1 MYLGRVVGRVWATA
15 KNASLEG
22 QRMLV
27 IQPLTPELRSTG
39 KPLICLDSTGAGAGE
54 IIYWV
59 RGREA
64 SIALLPAEPPAD
76 TTVVGI
82 VDTIHLR
89 TPPQGVEAGETG
101 AQAGTERVGTG
112 PNGAQAA
119 PRGVGTGPNGAQA
132 GPNGVEAAPR
142 GVQGEETGA
151 QAAPRGVGTGPNG
164 AQAGPNGVEAAPRG
178 VQGGDTGAQAAPRG
192 VGTGPNGAQAAPK
205 EPAAPGST
213 RTPTHRKGRRC

>member
-27 IQPLTPELRSTG
+27 IQPLTPELRTTG

-89 TPPQGVEAGETG
+89 TAPGLVEAGATGAESGPARAEAEPRGAQTRETGAESGPAGVEAGPRGAQSGPARVEAGLRGAQTGETG
-101 AQAGTERVGTG
+101 AQSSPDGVPAATNGT
-112 PNGAQAA
+112 
-119 PRGVGTGPNGAQA
+119 
-132 GPNGVEAAPR
+132 
-142 GVQGEETGA
+142 
-151 QAAPRGVGTGPNG
+151 
-164 AQAGPNGVEAAPRG
+164 
-178 VQGGDTGAQAAPRG
+178 
-192 VGTGPNGAQAAPK
+192 QAAPK
-205 EPAAPGST
+205 DPAAPGAS

>member
-64 SIALLPAEPPAD
+64 SIALLPAEPAAD

-82 VDTIHLR
+82 VDTIHLP
-89 TPPQGVEAGETG
+89 TAPGVGTGEKGAESRPAGAAAGETG
-101 AQAGTERVGTG
+101 AQAALERTEAGPRIAQTG
-112 PNGAQAA
+112 EAGAQTAPDGVPAA
-119 PRGVGTGPNGAQA
+119 TNGT
-132 GPNGVEAAPR
+132 
-142 GVQGEETGA
+142 
-151 QAAPRGVGTGPNG
+151 
-164 AQAGPNGVEAAPRG
+164 
-178 VQGGDTGAQAAPRG
+178 
-192 VGTGPNGAQAAPK
+192 QAAPK
-205 EPAAPGST
+205 DPAAPGAS